1 MSHIKIKID
10 SVKPLQSFNFRA
22 KNSKKKSKSWFLN
35 IFKGIGPIWGPKVSA
50 MIVRIFDDDFQ
61 KTELRS

>member
-1 MSHIKIKID
+1 MSHIKIKIY
-10 SVKPLQSFNFRA
+10 SVGTFSNILIFAQKIV
-22 KNSKKKSKSWFLN
+22 KKFMFEHFLVE
-35 IFKGIGPIWGPKVSA
+35 FSPIWGPKVSA

>member
-1 MSHIKIKID
+1 MSHIQIEIYSVRTFSNILIFAQKI
-10 SVKPLQSFNFRA
+10 VKRLIFENF
-22 KNSKKKSKSWFLN
+22 SEEF
-35 IFKGIGPIWGPKVSA
+35 GPIWGPKVSA